1 MAMMLSRNALDEIE
15 RRCAATTPGPWQ
27 SMVEARG
34 RFSGSDFIQTG
45 GNDIYL
51 TGATMADQDF
61 MASAKQDIPL
71 LIAEVRSLQA
81 KLGLS

>member
-1 MAMMLSRNALDEIE
+1 
-15 RRCAATTPGPWQ
+15 
-27 SMVEARG
+27 V
-34 RFSGSDFIQTG
+34 
-45 GNDIYL
+45 
-51 TGATMADQDF
+51 ADQDF